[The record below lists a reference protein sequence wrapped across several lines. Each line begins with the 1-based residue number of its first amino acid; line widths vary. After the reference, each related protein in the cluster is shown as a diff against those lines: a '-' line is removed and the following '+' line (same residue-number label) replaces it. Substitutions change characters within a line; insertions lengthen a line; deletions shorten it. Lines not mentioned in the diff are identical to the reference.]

1 MVRSRTGMTQGALQ
15 MSRPM
20 LVKPAYSP
28 LPDTYDE
35 TFEAELIPRAACE
48 PVAASLLSASPER
61 INELRARADRMFLTM
76 GVTFNVYGDNAGA
89 ERIFPFDL
97 VPRVIDANTWKDLE
111 AGLAQRVRALNA
123 FVADIYGDGKI
134 LRDEVVPR
142 DLVFGSPQYRRA
154 AIGIKPPNGVFVTVA
169 GIDLVR
175 DHEGRFMVLEDN
187 VRTPSGVSYVLEN
200 RQVMTRLMPDLVRKC
215 GVRSVENYPS
225 DLLAS
230 LHEIAPPGV
239 ARPTAALLTP
249 GPYNSAFFE
258 HVFLS
263 QQMGIE
269 LVEGQDL
276 VCVDHKLFM
285 KTVSGLQQVHVLYRR
300 IDDDFLDP
308 LVFRSDS
315 LLGVA
320 GITDAM
326 RAGTVT
332 VANGI
337 GTGVADDK
345 AVFAYTPEMI
355 RYYLAEEPLL
365 PIVETHLLRDPDV
378 RKRVIHDLDQ
388 FVIKPTGASGGYGV
402 LIGPKATYRELAKM
416 RDAIEKDPAAFIAQP
431 MVQLSAHPTFVG
443 QGSNVTLVPRHVDLR
458 PFVLLGSK
466 PRVLPGGLTRV
477 ALREGSLIVNS
488 SQGGGSKD
496 TWVVDL

>member
-1 MVRSRTGMTQGALQ
+1 
-15 MSRPM
+15 M
-20 LVKPAYSP
+20 LVKPAYRP
-28 LPDTYDE
+28 LPETYDE
-35 TFEAELIPRAACE
+35 MFEADLTPRPANE
-48 PVAASLLSASPER
+48 PIVADLLSASPER
-61 INELRARADRMFLTM
+61 INELRLRADRMFLRM
-76 GVTFNVYGDNAGA
+76 GVTFNVYGEDAGT

-97 VPRVIDANTWKDLE
+97 VPRVIDAQTWNALE
-111 AGLAQRVRALNA
+111 AGLSQRVRALNA
-123 FVADIYGDGKI
+123 FVADIYGEGKI
-134 LRDEVVPR
+134 LKDEVVPR
-142 DLVFGSPQYRRA
+142 DMICGSAQYRRA

-175 DHEGRFMVLEDN
+175 DREGRFMVLEDN

-200 RQVMTRLMPDLVRKC
+200 RLVMTRLMPDLVRKC
-215 GVRSVENYPS
+215 SLRSVENYPS

-230 LHEIAPPGV
+230 LTEIAPEGV
-239 ARPTAALLTP
+239 TRPTAALLTP

-285 KTVSGLQQVHVLYRR
+285 KTVEGLQQVHVLYRR
-300 IDDDFLDP
+300 VDDDFLDP

-320 GITDAM
+320 GLTDAM

-345 AVFAYTPEMI
+345 AVFAYTPAMI
-355 RYYLAEEPLL
+355 RYYLSEEPLL
-365 PIVETHLLRDPDV
+365 PIVETYLLRDPDV
-378 RKRVIHDLDQ
+378 RKRIIRDLDQ

-402 LIGPKATYRELAKM
+402 LIGPKATYRELAHA
-416 RDAIEKDPAAFIAQP
+416 RETIEKDPASFIAQP
-431 MVQLSAHPTFVG
+431 VIQLSAHPTFVG
-443 QGSNVTLVPRHVDLR
+443 QAGGDGVSLVPRHVDLR

-466 PRVLPGGLTRV
+466 ARVLPGGLTRV

-496 TWVVDL
+496 TWVVAD

>member
-1 MVRSRTGMTQGALQ
+1 

-20 LVKPAYSP
+20 PVDPAYRP

-35 TFEAELIPRAACE
+35 MFEADLTPRPAGE
-48 PVAASLLSASPER
+48 PIAVDLLSASPER
-61 INELRARADRMFLTM
+61 INELRARADRMFLRM
-76 GVTFNVYGDNAGA
+76 GVTFNVYGDDAGT
-89 ERIFPFDL
+89 ERIFPFDV
-97 VPRVIDANTWKDLE
+97 VPRIIDAETWRHLE

-123 FVADIYGDGKI
+123 FVGDIYGEGKI
-134 LRDEVVPR
+134 LKDEVVPR
-142 DLVFGSPQYRRA
+142 DLICGSPQYRRA
-154 AIGIKPPNGVFVTVA
+154 AIGIKPPGGVFITVA

-175 DHEGRFMVLEDN
+175 DREGRFMVLEDN
-187 VRTPSGVSYVLEN
+187 ARTPSGVSYVLEN
-200 RQVMTRLMPDLVRKC
+200 RLVMTRLMPDLVRKC
-215 GVRSVENYPS
+215 GVRSVETYPS

-230 LHEIAPPGV
+230 LIEIAPEGV
-239 ARPTAALLTP
+239 TRPTAALLTP

-263 QQMGIE
+263 EQMGVE
-269 LVEGQDL
+269 LVEGHDL

-285 KTVSGLQQVHVLYRR
+285 KTVSGLEQVHVLYRR

-345 AVFAYTPEMI
+345 AVFAYTPDMI
-355 RYYLAEEPLL
+355 RYFLGEEPLL

-378 RKRVIHDLDQ
+378 RKRVIRDLDQ
-388 FVIKPTGASGGYGV
+388 FVVKPTGASGGYGV
-402 LIGPKATYRELAKM
+402 LIGPKATYRELAQM
-416 RDAIEKDPAAFIAQP
+416 RDAIEKDPASFIAQP
-431 MVQLSAHPTFVG
+431 MVQLSAHPTYVG
-443 QGSNVTLVPRHVDLR
+443 QGSNIGLVPRHVDLR

-466 PRVLPGGLTRV
+466 ARVLPGGLTRV
-477 ALREGSLIVNS
+477 ALREGSMIVNS

-496 TWVVDL
+496 TWVVDN

>member
-1 MVRSRTGMTQGALQ
+1 MFERD
-15 MSRPM
+15 
-20 LVKPAYSP
+20 LV
-28 LPDTYDE
+28 
-35 TFEAELIPRAACE
+35 PRAVCE
-48 PVAASLLSASPER
+48 PIVSHLLSGPADR
-61 INELRARADRMFLTM
+61 IGELRMRADRMFLRM
-76 GVTFNVYGDNAGA
+76 GVTFNVYGEEAGT
-89 ERIFPFDL
+89 ERIFPFDI
-97 VPRVIDANTWKDLE
+97 VPRVIDPETWKTLE

-123 FVADIYGDGKI
+123 FVADIYGEGAI
-134 LRDEVVPR
+134 LKDEVVPR
-142 DLVFGSPQYRRA
+142 DLICGSSQYRRA
-154 AIGIKPPNGVFVTVA
+154 AIGIKPSKGVFVTVA

-175 DHEGRFMVLEDN
+175 DRDGRFMVLEDN

-200 RQVMTRLMPDLVRKC
+200 RLVMTRLMPDLVRRC

-230 LHEIAPPGV
+230 LSEIAPEGV
-239 ARPTAALLTP
+239 SRPTAALLTP

-276 VCVDHKLFM
+276 VCVDHKLYM
-285 KTVSGLQQVHVLYRR
+285 KTVSGLEQVHVLYRR

-320 GITDAM
+320 GLSDAM

-345 AVFAYTPEMI
+345 AVFAYTPQMI
-355 RYYLAEEPLL
+355 RYYLGEEPLL
-365 PIVETHLLRDPDV
+365 PIVETHLLRDPEV
-378 RKRVIHDLDQ
+378 RKKVIRDLDQ

-402 LIGPKATYRELAKM
+402 LIGPKATYRELARM
-416 RDAIEKDPAAFIAQP
+416 RESIERDPAAFIAQP
-431 MVQLSAHPTFVG
+431 MIQLSTHPTFVNTDSG
-443 QGSNVTLVPRHVDLR
+443 IALVPRHVDLR
-458 PFVLLGSK
+458 PFVLLGEK
-466 PRVLPGGLTRV
+466 VRVLPGGLTRV

-496 TWVVDL
+496 TWVVDG

>member
-1 MVRSRTGMTQGALQ
+1 MFERD
-15 MSRPM
+15 
-20 LVKPAYSP
+20 LV
-28 LPDTYDE
+28 
-35 TFEAELIPRAACE
+35 PRAVCE
-48 PVAASLLSASPER
+48 PIVSHLLSGPADR
-61 INELRARADRMFLTM
+61 IGELRMRADRMFLRM
-76 GVTFNVYGDNAGA
+76 GVTFNVYGEEAGT
-89 ERIFPFDL
+89 ERIFPFDI
-97 VPRVIDANTWKDLE
+97 VPRVIDPETWKTLE

-123 FVADIYGDGKI
+123 FVADIYGEGAI
-134 LRDEVVPR
+134 LKDEVVPR
-142 DLVFGSPQYRRA
+142 DLICGSSQYRRA
-154 AIGIKPPNGVFVTVA
+154 AIGIKPSKGVFVTVA

-175 DHEGRFMVLEDN
+175 DRDGRFMVLEDN

-200 RQVMTRLMPDLVRKC
+200 RLVMTRLMPDLVRRC

-230 LHEIAPPGV
+230 LSEIAPEGV
-239 ARPTAALLTP
+239 SRPTAALLTP

-276 VCVDHKLFM
+276 VCVDHKLYM
-285 KTVSGLQQVHVLYRR
+285 KTVSGLEQVHVLYRR

-320 GITDAM
+320 GLSDAM

-345 AVFAYTPEMI
+345 AVFAYTPQMI
-355 RYYLAEEPLL
+355 RYYL
-365 PIVETHLLRDPDV
+365 
-378 RKRVIHDLDQ
+378 
-388 FVIKPTGASGGYGV
+388 G
-402 LIGPKATYRELAKM
+402 
-416 RDAIEKDPAAFIAQP
+416 
-431 MVQLSAHPTFVG
+431 
-443 QGSNVTLVPRHVDLR
+443 
-458 PFVLLGSK
+458 
-466 PRVLPGGLTRV
+466 
-477 ALREGSLIVNS
+477 
-488 SQGGGSKD
+488 
-496 TWVVDL
+496 

>member
-1 MVRSRTGMTQGALQ
+1 MSEGALQ

-20 LVKPAYSP
+20 PVNPAYRP
-28 LPDTYDE
+28 LPNTYDE
-35 TFEAELIPRAACE
+35 AFEEDLTPRSACE
-48 PVAASLLSASPER
+48 SIAADLLSASPER
-61 INELRARADRMFLTM
+61 INELRARADRMFLRM
-76 GVTFNVYGDNAGA
+76 GVTFNVYGDDAGT

-97 VPRVIDANTWKDLE
+97 VPRVIDAETWRNLE

-123 FVADIYGDGKI
+123 FVGDIYGEGKI
-134 LRDEVVPR
+134 LKDEVVPR
-142 DLVFGSPQYRRA
+142 DLIYGSPQYRRA
-154 AIGIKPPNGVFVTVA
+154 AIGIKPPGGVFITVA

-175 DHEGRFMVLEDN
+175 DHEGRFRVLEDN
-187 VRTPSGVSYVLEN
+187 ARTPSGVSYVLEN
-200 RQVMTRLMPDLVRKC
+200 RLVMTRLMPDLVRKC
-215 GVRSVENYPS
+215 GVRSVETYPS

-230 LHEIAPPGV
+230 LMEIAPEGV
-239 ARPTAALLTP
+239 TRPTAALLTP

-263 QQMGIE
+263 EQMGIE
-269 LVEGQDL
+269 LVEGHDL

-285 KTVSGLQQVHVLYRR
+285 KTVSGLEQVHVLYRR

-320 GITDAM
+320 GIADAM

-345 AVFAYTPEMI
+345 AVFAYTPDMI
-355 RYYLAEEPLL
+355 RYYLGEEPLL
-365 PIVETHLLRDPDV
+365 PIVETHLLRDPDE
-378 RKRVIHDLDQ
+378 RKRVIRDLDQ
-388 FVIKPTGASGGYGV
+388 FVVKPTGASGGYGV
-402 LIGPKATYRELAKM
+402 LIGPKATYRELAHM

-431 MVQLSAHPTFVG
+431 MVQLSAHPTYVG
-443 QGSNVTLVPRHVDLR
+443 QGSNISLVPRHVDLR
-458 PFVLLGSK
+458 PFVLLGSRA
-466 PRVLPGGLTRV
+466 RVLPGGLTRV
-477 ALREGSLIVNS
+477 ALREGSMIVNS

-496 TWVVDL
+496 TWVVDD

>member
-1 MVRSRTGMTQGALQ
+1 MPVN
-15 MSRPM
+15 
-20 LVKPAYSP
+20 PAYRP

-35 TFEAELIPRAACE
+35 TFEDDLTARPACD
-48 PVAASLLSASPER
+48 PVVADLLSASPER
-61 INELRARADRMFLTM
+61 INELRARADRMFLRM
-76 GVTFNVYGDNAGA
+76 GVTFNVYGDDAGT
-89 ERIFPFDL
+89 ERIFPFDV
-97 VPRVIDANTWKDLE
+97 VPRVIDAVTWRNLE

-123 FVADIYGDGKI
+123 FVGDIYGEGKI
-134 LRDEVVPR
+134 LKDEVIPR
-142 DLVFGSPQYRRA
+142 DLIYGSPQYRRA
-154 AIGIKPPNGVFVTVA
+154 AIGIKPPGGVFITVA

-175 DHEGRFMVLEDN
+175 DREGRFMVLEDN
-187 VRTPSGVSYVLEN
+187 ARTPSGVSYVLEN
-200 RQVMTRLMPDLVRKC
+200 RLVMTRLMPDLVRKC
-215 GVRSVENYPS
+215 GVRSVGTYPS

-230 LHEIAPPGV
+230 LIEIAPEGV
-239 ARPTAALLTP
+239 TRPTAALLTP

-263 QQMGIE
+263 EQMGIE
-269 LVEGQDL
+269 LVEGHDL

-285 KTVSGLQQVHVLYRR
+285 KTVSGLEQVHVLYRR

-355 RYYLAEEPLL
+355 RYYLGEEPLL

-378 RKRVIHDLDQ
+378 RKRVIRDLDQ
-388 FVIKPTGASGGYGV
+388 FVVKPTGASGGYGV
-402 LIGPKATYRELAKM
+402 LIGPKATYRELAQM

-431 MVQLSAHPTFVG
+431 MVQLSAHPTYVG
-443 QGSNVTLVPRHVDLR
+443 QGTNISLVPRHVDLR

-466 PRVLPGGLTRV
+466 ARVLPGGLTRV
-477 ALREGSLIVNS
+477 ALREGSMIVNS

-496 TWVVDL
+496 TWVVDD